1 MNDRKLVT
9 IGVITKTYGF
19 EGSVTVKVAAG
30 VSGEPKINEPVFI
43 VIDGIPVPFFVRELY
58 NSEGGTM
65 IMAFDDYTTTKSVLM
80 LKGCEVRLETSSKSD
95 PLLSFEGYTLSDV
108 NSDFSAIIVSI
119 DEQPGQLMATVAAEG
134 SELLIPLHSDLIVS
148 VNHKKKAIK
157 MSLPE
162 GLVDINN

>member
-19 EGSVTVKVAAG
+19 EGSVTVKVTG

-43 VIDGIPVPFFVRELY
+43 VIDGIPVPFFVKELY

-65 IMAFDDYTTTKSVLM
+65 IMAFDDYETTKSVLM
-80 LKGCEVRLETSSKSD
+80 LKGCEVRIEALPNND
-95 PLLSFEGYTLSDV
+95 PLLSFEGYNLSDI
-108 NSDFSAIIVSI
+108 NSDFSATIISI
-119 DEQPGQLMATVAAEG
+119 DEQPGQLMATVMAEG
-134 SELLIPLHSDLIVS
+134 RELLIPIHSDLIVS
-148 VNHKKKAIK
+148 VNHKKKKIK

-162 GLVDINN
+162 GLVDINS

>member
-19 EGSVTVKVAAG
+19 EGSVTVKVTAG

-65 IMAFDDYTTTKSVLM
+65 VLAFDDYDTTESVLM
-80 LKGCEVRLETSSKSD
+80 LKGCEVRIEAASGNDT
-95 PLLSFEGYTLSDV
+95 LLSFERYTLSDV
-108 NSDFSAIIVSI
+108 NSGFSATIVSI
-119 DEQPGQLMATVAAEG
+119 DEQPGQLLATVVAKDREF
-134 SELLIPLHSDLIVS
+134 LIPFHEDLIVS
-148 VNHKKKAIK
+148 VNHKKKIVK

-162 GLVDINN
+162 GLIDINS